1 MAARSE
7 QYMRSLTDQQLIERI
22 AAKQPEALAAL
33 YDRFSK
39 LLYGIILT
47 VVRDSDDAED
57 ILQEVF
63 IQIWRSAHTYQQA
76 LGTPK
81 TWLVRLAH
89 NRGID
94 LLRSKRHKQRKS
106 EVQTVANGDQDPAP
120 PAGFIANTTWQDM
133 VQQEKRVYIS
143 SALSQLPQE
152 QRSLIDLA
160 FLQGYTH
167 HEIAE
172 TTGIPL
178 GTVKTRIR
186 AGMQGLRSQLR
197 FFAEEIK
204 EP

>member
-1 MAARSE
+1 
-7 QYMRSLTDQQLIERI
+7 MRSPSDQELIEYV
-22 AAKQPEALAAL
+22 AAKQPEALSTL

-63 IQIWRSAHTYQQA
+63 IQIWRSAHTYQGA

-89 NRGID
+89 NRAID
-94 LLRSKRHKQRKS
+94 LLRSKRYKQKKS
-106 EVQTVANGDQDPAP
+106 EVQSFGDGEQEIPTPADL
-120 PAGFIANTTWQDM
+120 IANTTWQETL
-133 VQQEKRVYIS
+133 QHEKRGYIS
-143 SALSQLPQE
+143 TALSQLPQE

-172 TTGIPL
+172 KTGIPL

-186 AGMQGLRSQLR
+186 AGMQCLRSHLR
-197 FFAEEIK
+197 FFAEEMK
-204 EP
+204 ET